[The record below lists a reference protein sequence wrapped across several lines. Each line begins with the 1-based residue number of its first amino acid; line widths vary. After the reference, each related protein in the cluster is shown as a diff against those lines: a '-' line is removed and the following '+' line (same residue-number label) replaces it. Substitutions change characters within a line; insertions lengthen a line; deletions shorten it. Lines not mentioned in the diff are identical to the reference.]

1 MTRQESLELAS
12 PLQKRA
18 AHVDDDVERRPTM
31 SRVVARA
38 PIVAMTRPRASRRL
52 ARDAHRAS
60 SRWGVSTMDVSMT
73 KTRATRDDASV
84 ARRGDA
90 RSMIHARRV
99 GVPRESIARGASAGD
114 DAGDDGDASVTPPPA
129 TTSEDEATTTTRPTA
144 VWMTMTTL
152 RRTIERAPRALALAL
167 AAGVW
172 SQSVNLGGT
181 FILALFR
188 AHETPAVAAVFALA
202 VAVWKFACSTYVRIA
217 VLRGTE
223 GSDERSRGTTR
234 FGFGGDAWDVLKAS
248 RGALR
253 SVVVLDLRRT
263 LSIAWNSL
271 ITIPIPYLGLI
282 RLLDFAVAAPVTLM
296 EDVKAG
302 AALKRSQELMYGYR
316 ILLMKTVFLCST
328 VCAMLVGAVIGA
340 FILFV
345 PTLPSVMM
353 PPVDPVTGVRA
364 AGDVAAGFINGAAF
378 DRVWVVG
385 TPVERTATMLL
396 LVCGLALSF
405 LFTLGLRELVRLFY
419 FETKA
424 RYSPPPPEDPNEKK
438 PSPFA
443 RLRFWK
449 RGGEPKADS
458 RD

>member
-1 MTRQESLELAS
+1 
-12 PLQKRA
+12 
-18 AHVDDDVERRPTM
+18 M
-31 SRVVARA
+31 SRVVGCA
-38 PIVAMTRPRASRRL
+38 PVVASTRPRASRR
-52 ARDAHRAS
+52 RVTDANRAS
-60 SRWGVSTMDVSMT
+60 SRWGVSTTMSVSMLMT
-73 KTRATRDDASV
+73 TRATRDDASV
-84 ARRGDA
+84 TRRGDA

-99 GVPRESIARGASAGD
+99 VCPRDSIAIRSSAGD
-114 DAGDDGDASVTPPPA
+114 DAGDDGDASVTPAAAASDDETA
-129 TTSEDEATTTTRPTA
+129 TTTTATTRPTA

-172 SQSVNLGGT
+172 AQSVNLGGT
-181 FILALFR
+181 FVLALFR
-188 AHETPAVAAVFALA
+188 AHETPAVAAVFTLA

-234 FGFGGDAWDVLKAS
+234 FGFWGDAWDALKAS

-316 ILLMKTVFLCST
+316 VLLMKTVFLCST
-328 VCAMLVGAVIGA
+328 VCAMLVSAVIGA
-340 FILFV
+340 FVLFV

-353 PPVDPVTGVRA
+353 PPVDPATGVRA

-385 TPVERTATMLL
+385 TPLERTATMLL

-405 LFTLGLRELVRLFY
+405 LFTLGFRELVRLFY

-443 RLRFWK
+443 RLRRFWK
-449 RGGEPKADS
+449 RGGDPKADS
-458 RD
+458 RE